1 MTLDSVVP
9 SRILIFGKDRMLLY
23 TRALV
28 LQRAH
33 FVADV
38 ATDMETLKSRLAA
51 PELKCRA
58 VVCCYTAAENEREEI
73 VALTTRSQLPM
84 LQLHRIVQPD
94 SLIAQLSTLL
104 GRQL

>member
-9 SRILIFGKDRMLLY
+9 SRILLFGKDRMLLY
-23 TRALV
+23 TRTLV

-33 FVADV
+33 FVTDV
-38 ATDMETLKSRLAA
+38 ATDMETLKKQLAA

-58 VVCCYTAAENEREEI
+58 VVCCYTATENEREEI
-73 VALTTRSQLPM
+73 FAITTRSQLAM

-104 GRQL
+104 GGQS